1 MFFALRK
8 RIRTSSVRRCAIWGV
23 EIIAERV
30 PARQD
35 RAALD
40 PRFQHP
46 QRRRLGDLEGTNSG
60 IVDALAP
67 QGVGA
72 RSEQRPDAAE
82 VVEQSL
88 GEGFRVDAG
97 DGQREQIFDELII
110 VEAAR
115 PGGEQ
120 PLAKPRAVSS

>member
-1 MFFALRK
+1 MFFALREEDPDFL
-8 RIRTSSVRRCAIWGV
+8 RPAVRHLDV

-35 RAALD
+35 RPALD

-46 QRRRLGDLEGTNSG
+46 QRRRFGDLQGTNSG
-60 IVDALAP
+60 IADALAP

-97 DGQREQIFDELII
+97 N
-110 VEAAR
+110 
-115 PGGEQ
+115 
-120 PLAKPRAVSS
+120 VSASRYSTSS